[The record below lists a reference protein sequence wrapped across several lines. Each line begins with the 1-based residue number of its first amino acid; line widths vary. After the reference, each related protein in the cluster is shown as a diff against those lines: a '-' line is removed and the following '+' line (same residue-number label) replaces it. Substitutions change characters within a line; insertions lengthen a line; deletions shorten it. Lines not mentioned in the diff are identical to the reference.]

1 MATLLK
7 FIWDDLVWVLPAF
20 LLVICYLTGDLVQM
34 LFQVHKGICLKVLS
48 GFVILLCLFHLT
60 SLPFMYNDW
69 PFTTLYTLFLCDLI
83 GIIIAYSVI
92 SIVKRRIPLQDDLD
106 GLRTA
111 FRDIIKKRWWHLILW
126 ASALFLI
133 IWHISMV
140 ILHVGHNVDD
150 NFYISESVTIL
161 SRNRL
166 MNVLPACGIEGSVFP
181 ATYILVSWETLIAAI
196 SKLFLVSPAVL
207 CHSIIPAFLLPLHYM
222 AYYAAARE
230 FSRRKTALFLI
241 FVLLLNFACGPSTY
255 NQGAFLTLRIWQ
267 GKAVLVNILLPLL
280 LYEFLRIT
288 KAKKLSLNN
297 IFFLFSLLLA
307 SQAATTVGTYL
318 APVLYAVYAITF
330 LIIHRKIK
338 EFLKLLIPAAG
349 ITPFVL
355 WKLWILLSAGTLG
368 DLSEGTGVYDRSFRE
383 LLMRYFGFSLV
394 VLFFI
399 IAIIILAVRIRKGPQ
414 KSLRFF
420 FLIATL
426 LMIVFLINPLVMP
439 FAERFITGSGVYW
452 RVFWLL
458 QITFVTALGLC
469 YICEIPKKKLLQT
482 AILLFLSIAIL
493 ISGRSIFKDE
503 DVKEKF
509 KNHSKVSETTRRIVY
524 TVRSEVERDNPDASD
539 EEQAVIEQETILL
552 LPKSLARELRQYAD
566 ISLIYYPYYSN
577 NYYAYQT
584 DAEFEQLQYIY
595 DLLYRKKSWNS
606 KYLYNA
612 VTTLGIDYVAIGSDT
627 AEENA
632 ADIPFWF
639 EAVYRGKRYT
649 LYKTNGGH

>member
-1 MATLLK
+1 M
-7 FIWDDLVWVLPAF
+7 
-20 LLVICYLTGDLVQM
+20 
-34 LFQVHKGICLKVLS
+34 
-48 GFVILLCLFHLT
+48 
-60 SLPFMYNDW
+60 
-69 PFTTLYTLFLCDLI
+69 
-83 GIIIAYSVI
+83 
-92 SIVKRRIPLQDDLD
+92 
-106 GLRTA
+106 
-111 FRDIIKKRWWHLILW
+111 
-126 ASALFLI
+126 
-133 IWHISMV
+133 
-140 ILHVGHNVDD
+140 
-150 NFYISESVTIL
+150 
-161 SRNRL
+161 
-166 MNVLPACGIEGSVFP
+166 
-181 ATYILVSWETLIAAI
+181 
-196 SKLFLVSPAVL
+196 
-207 CHSIIPAFLLPLHYM
+207 
-222 AYYAAARE
+222 
-230 FSRRKTALFLI
+230 I

-318 APVLYAVYAITF
+318 GPVLYAVYAITF
-330 LIIHRKIK
+330 LIIHRKWK

-414 KSLRFF
+414 KPLRFF

-458 QITFVTALGLC
+458 QITFVTALGFC
-469 YICEIPKKKLLQT
+469 YICEIPKKNLLQT

-503 DVKEKF
+503 DVMESF
-509 KNHSKVSETTRRIVY
+509 KNHSKISETSRKIVY
-524 TVRSEVERDNPDASD
+524 TVRSEVDRDNPDASD

-584 DAEFEQLQYIY
+584 DEEFALLKHLY
-595 DLLYRKKSWNS
+595 DLLYRKKSWNK
-606 KYLYNA
+606 KYLYDA
-612 VTTLGIDYVAIGSDT
+612 VTMLGIDYVAIGSDT

-632 ADIPFWF
+632 EDIPFWF
-639 EAVYRGKRYT
+639 EAVYKGKRYT

>member
-1 MATLLK
+1 MAALFK

-20 LLVICYLTGDLVQM
+20 LFILSYLTGDLVQM
-34 LFQVHKGICLKVLS
+34 LFQVHKGICLKVLT

-69 PFTTLYTLFLCDLI
+69 PFTTLYNLFLCDLI
-83 GIIIAYSVI
+83 LIIMAYSII
-92 SIVKRRIPLQDDLD
+92 SILKRRIPLQDDLE
-106 GLRTA
+106 GLRIA
-111 FRDIIKKRWWHLILW
+111 FQDILQKRWWHLILW
-126 ASALFLI
+126 VVAILLI

-140 ILHVGHNVDD
+140 ILHVGPNVDD
-150 NFYISESVTIL
+150 NFYVSESVTIL

-181 ATYILVSWETLIAAI
+181 ATYILVSWETFLAAI

-207 CHSIIPAFLLPLHYM
+207 CHSILPAFLLPLHYM
-222 AYYAAARE
+222 AYYLAARE
-230 FSRRKTALFLI
+230 ISRRKTALFLL

-288 KAKKLSLNN
+288 KAKKVSIRN
-297 IFFLFSLLLA
+297 IFCLFSLLLV

-318 APVLYAVYAITF
+318 APVLYAIYALTF
-330 LIIHRKIK
+330 LIINRKGK
-338 EFLKLLIPAAG
+338 EFFKLFIPAVG

-394 VLFFI
+394 IIFFV

-414 KSLRFF
+414 KPLRFF
-420 FLIATL
+420 FLIASL
-426 LMIVFLINPLVMP
+426 LMIILLINPLVMP

-458 QITFVTALGLC
+458 QINFVTAIGFC
-469 YICEIPKKKLLQT
+469 YLTEIPKKKLLRLS
-482 AILLFLSIAIL
+482 ILLFLAVAIL

-503 DVKEKF
+503 DVKEQF
-509 KNHSKVSETTRRIVY
+509 KNHSKISETTRKIVY
-524 TVRSEVERDNPDASD
+524 TVRSEVDRDHPELSD
-539 EEQAVIEQETILL
+539 KEQVLIEQKTIIL
-552 LPKSLARELRQYAD
+552 LPKSLSKELRQYAD
-566 ISLIYYPYYSN
+566 ISLIYYPYYTN

-584 DAEFEQLQYIY
+584 DEEFLLLKTTY
-595 DLLYRKKSWNS
+595 DFLYRKKSWN
-606 KYLYNA
+606 KNDLYNA
-612 VTTLGIDYVAIGSDT
+612 VTVLGIDYVAIGSDT
-627 AEENA
+627 AEENEKN
-632 ADIPFWF
+632 IPFWF
-639 EAVYRGKRYT
+639 EAVYRGSRYT